1 MSDFVPESLIRICET
16 HQDRSF
22 HVGRKQGSAG
32 IAADTQEHTPRWNLT
47 THTIQPRHPI
57 GVWLWLN
64 DPLFRVSPDQLKQRM
79 VLEATTQWQ
88 ERCST
93 LDFPRVLSKK
103 KALEGF
109 GAVKPDLQQAKATMI
124 AIERYSQD
132 NPLLW
137 ILWNEEAK
145 TVSFLDDKAFPREGG
160 YKQIW
165 ILREPTWDR
174 LWDAS
179 IWTSGDLVSWLQAQ
193 EEKSF
198 KVEWP
203 MEPATA
209 TIKAMAAE
217 YEKMGFSAGGLSKDT
232 LRHRLG
238 RAKAIRTLSL
248 ALP

>member
-32 IAADTQEHTPRWNLT
+32 MAADTQEHTPRWNLT

-165 ILREPTWDR
+165 ILKEPYWDS

-179 IWTSGDLVSWLQAQ
+179 EWSSDALVQWIEQQ
-193 EEKSF
+193 EEHGF

-203 MEPATA
+203 LEPATA
-209 TIKAMAAE
+209 TMKAMTAE
-217 YEKMGFSAGGLSKDT
+217 YEGMQNRAAGLSKDE
-232 LRHRLG
+232 LRKKLG
-238 RAKAIRTLSL
+238 RAKAMRKLLT
-248 ALP
+248 AK

>member
-32 IAADTQEHTPRWNLT
+32 MAADTQEHTPRWNLT

-57 GVWLWLN
+57 GAWLWLN

-109 GAVKPDLQQAKATMI
+109 GAVKPDLQQAKAAMI

-179 IWTSGDLVSWLQAQ
+179 IWSSGDLVGWLQSQ

-198 KVEWP
+198 KIEWP

-209 TIKAMAAE
+209 TIKAMASE
-217 YEKMGFSAGGLSKDT
+217 YEKMGFSAGGLSKDI

-248 ALP
+248 AN